1 MMDIHTPDSF
11 LVGISRPCLDA
22 YVVHFLRSLEM
33 LTAQIFS
40 WNVLTPKMSLG
51 CMCINVFPNV
61 IEKRGRRR
69 GIEDFCNNLRMKN
82 CSQLNEFSPVYFILS
97 QFVNVAN
104 FRLTVGDCVL
114 EISFCLKF
122 CTLTEKPVNS
132 ILLQVWSLRKENPW
146 SFNLSYGNCSPALF

>member
-40 WNVLTPKMSLG
+40 WNFLTPKTSLG

-61 IEKRGRRR
+61 IEKWGRRR
-69 GIEDFCNNLRMKN
+69 GIEDFCNNLRMNN

-114 EISFCLKF
+114 EISFSVL
-122 CTLTEKPVNS
+122 NS
-132 ILLQVWSLRKENPW
+132 VP
-146 SFNLSYGNCSPALF
+146 